1 MMLQRIIDHEWTKPF
16 CMALMILGVG
26 GLFIGFWAF
35 VNASQQIESNPAYQI
50 KQQASDQQAPV
61 DQSAALGLMSA
72 DRELRE
78 LQAGRN
84 QAVIV
89 IGVGVILTALGWL
102 GLDFIRS
109 RRRALR
115 TASVAAPGAH

>member
-1 MMLQRIIDHEWTKPF
+1 MMLQRLIDHEWTKPF
-16 CMALMILGVG
+16 CMALMILGIG
-26 GLFIGFWAF
+26 ALFIGFWAF

-50 KQQASDQQAPV
+50 KQQSSDQQAPI

-78 LQAGRN
+78 LQVNRSR
-84 QAVIV
+84 VVVV

-102 GLDFIRS
+102 GLDVIRS
-109 RRRALR
+109 RRHAVRPSGQHL
-115 TASVAAPGAH
+115 

>member
-1 MMLQRIIDHEWTKPF
+1 MLQRLIDHEWTKPF

-26 GLFIGFWAF
+26 ALFIGFWSF
-35 VNASQQIESNPAYQI
+35 VNASQQIQSNPAYQI
-50 KQQASDQQAPV
+50 KQQSSDQQAPI

-84 QAVIV
+84 QAVVV
-89 IGVGVILTALGWL
+89 IGGGVILTVLGWL

-115 TASVAAPGAH
+115 TASATNPALQ